1 MTHLNNFCPVERID
15 DIRLAN
21 GQRVVLRPALE
32 RDLHLHGLY
41 FDGLSNE
48 SRYNRF
54 FNPTPRTTAKMLRH
68 LLHSDCRSHVALLAE
83 HISGDKGMVIAEA
96 RYKVAE
102 NGGSA
107 EFALS
112 VADQFHGLGL
122 AKLLL
127 DRLVCAASRAGL
139 DRLVGETLAT
149 NNRMLR
155 LARKAGFALTSDPQ
169 HLYLVRLEKPL
180 DPTAAGRRTLTVP
193 SGTAAECRSAEL
205 AAEVA
210 QARSTQAA

>member
-1 MTHLNNFCPVERID
+1 MTHLNNCCPVERID

-83 HISGDKGMVIAEA
+83 HISGNNGMVIAEA

-102 NGGSA
+102 NGGGA

-122 AKLLL
+122 GKLLL

-139 DRLVGETLAT
+139 DRLVGETLPPTTACSAW
-149 NNRMLR
+149 R
-155 LARKAGFALTSDPQ
+155 ARPVLLSRPI
-169 HLYLVRLEKPL
+169 
-180 DPTAAGRRTLTVP
+180 
-193 SGTAAECRSAEL
+193 
-205 AAEVA
+205 
-210 QARSTQAA
+210 RSTCTS

>member
-1 MTHLNNFCPVERID
+1 MTHLNNCCPVERID

-32 RDLHLHGLY
+32 RDLHLHGPY

-68 LLHSDCRSHVALLAE
+68 LLHSDCRRHVALLAE

-122 AKLLL
+122 GKLLL

-139 DRLVGETLAT
+139 GPSLSAKRLPPTIACSAW
-149 NNRMLR
+149 R
-155 LARKAGFALTSDPQ
+155 ARPVLLSRPI
-169 HLYLVRLEKPL
+169 
-180 DPTAAGRRTLTVP
+180 
-193 SGTAAECRSAEL
+193 
-205 AAEVA
+205 
-210 QARSTQAA
+210 RSTCTS

>member
-1 MTHLNNFCPVERID
+1 MTHLNNCCPVERID

-68 LLHSDCRSHVALLAE
+68 LLHSDCRCHVALLAE

-112 VADQFHGLGL
+112 VADQFHGWGL
-122 AKLLL
+122 ENCCSTDSFAPLLAQASTGWSVK
-127 DRLVCAASRAGL
+127 RLPRTTRCSGSRARPVL
-139 DRLVGETLAT
+139 LSR
-149 NNRMLR
+149 
-155 LARKAGFALTSDPQ
+155 PI
-169 HLYLVRLEKPL
+169 
-180 DPTAAGRRTLTVP
+180 
-193 SGTAAECRSAEL
+193 
-205 AAEVA
+205 
-210 QARSTQAA
+210 RSTCTS

>member
-1 MTHLNNFCPVERID
+1 MTHLNNCCPVERID
-15 DIRLAN
+15 AIRLAN

-32 RDLHLHGLY
+32 QDLQLHVPY
-41 FDGLSNE
+41 FDGLSND

-54 FNPTPRTTAKMLRH
+54 FNPTPQTTAKMLRH
-68 LLHSDCRSHVALLAE
+68 LLHVDRRSHVALLAE

-122 AKLLL
+122 GKLLL
-127 DRLVCAASRAGL
+127 DRLACAASRAGL
-139 DRLVGETLAT
+139 GRLVGETLAT
-149 NNRMLR
+149 NDKMLR
-155 LARKAGFALTSDPQ
+155 LARNAGFALTSDPE
-169 HLYLVRLEKPL
+169 LLCLVKLEKRLAASRTGQSCEDGNDLKDRTATAALPA
-180 DPTAAGRRTLTVP
+180 PTALLTA
-193 SGTAAECRSAEL
+193 S
-205 AAEVA
+205 
-210 QARSTQAA
+210 